1 MSNLNAIGL
10 ILVTLIAGSFFLTYA
25 SNTINKR
32 ADMIIVGVVEG
43 VPVSTKHRYLMLY
56 HIYLSQLGG
65 VIAVSIVIAVGCLQI
80 ADSVTNSDV
89 TMLAYLVA
97 GLGAFAAVYGLVL
110 GTSYFIYCLQLL
122 RETKRE

>member
-10 ILVTLIAGSFFLTYA
+10 ILATLIAGSFFLIYA

-32 ADMIIVGVVEG
+32 ADMIVVGVVEG

-56 HIYLSQLGG
+56 HVYLSQVGG
-65 VIAVSIVIAVGCLQI
+65 VIAISIVIAVGCLRI

-97 GLGAFAAVYGLVL
+97 GLGAFAAVNWLFL
-110 GTSYFIYCLQLL
+110 GTSYFIHCAQVL
-122 RETKRE
+122 RDDRRD